1 VREATVCAQTLAR
14 AQVKPADDPVPR
26 RAGAGVLGGGRH
38 VLSNHYGAAP
48 ASKRLLLLLLLLL
61 LFPLLLLA
69 QRAQGQPQIVARLF
83 ERLFHLAVAVL
94 AKHGPQHVEG
104 AHFLLGGSL
113 LPARAQQSTAGAIEK
128 WGFDPSALVA
138 EGQELLQRAPDPA
151 IDQLFQA
158 VRSSLADPHD
168 AE

>member
-1 VREATVCAQTLAR
+1 GGTGADAQVRSAAVALCRNLVCSHRRIVTKDARFPRQTAPVDPILAYRSAQVVREATVCAQTLAS

-26 RAGAGVLGGGRH
+26 RAGTGVLGGGRH

-48 ASKRLLLLLLLLL
+48 ASKRLLLLLLLL

-94 AKHGPQHVEG
+94 AKHGP
-104 AHFLLGGSL
+104 
-113 LPARAQQSTAGAIEK
+113 
-128 WGFDPSALVA
+128 
-138 EGQELLQRAPDPA
+138 
-151 IDQLFQA
+151 
-158 VRSSLADPHD
+158 
-168 AE
+168 